1 MIIIMWQDFSIFQN
15 KTALRFDRGDVIFR
29 SDSKVAK
36 IFLVSTGQAALI
48 RTLMSGQQA
57 ILQRA
62 STGQII
68 AEASLYVQRYHC
80 DCVAMEPT
88 ELVSIPRQEF
98 LDALRS
104 DPQLSEA
111 WASYLAHGV
120 QQARL
125 RAEIRSMKTVSERLD
140 AWIAEY
146 HEIPVKGKWQ
156 DLADELSVS
165 REALYRELAKR
176 RVL

>member
-1 MIIIMWQDFSIFQN
+1 MWQNFSIFER
-15 KTALRFDRGDVIFR
+15 KTAFQFNRGDVVFR
-29 SDSKVAK
+29 SNSKVTK
-36 IFLVSTGQAALI
+36 IFLVSSGHAALI
-48 RTLMSGQQA
+48 RTLKSGQQA

-62 STGQII
+62 SSGQII
-68 AEASLYVQRYHC
+68 AEASLYAHRYHC

-88 ELVSIPRQEF
+88 ELVSIPRTEF

-111 WASYLAHGV
+111 WASYLARGV

-146 HEIPVKGKWQ
+146 SEIPQKGNWQ

-176 RVL
+176 RVP